1 MGRHRILRMWL
12 SPDQMNSLLYWEN
25 PRDSG
30 IAFGPVLVCLLAVRY
45 ISLISVIGN
54 LALALVTAT
63 LSFRIYKSV
72 LAAVNK
78 SQEGHPF
85 RQLLEVDVTVPN
97 DKLSQI
103 INSIVSRINSS
114 LSKLKD
120 IFLVRDVLESVKFGV
135 GMYLL
140 SYIGALFNGLTVV
153 TLAWGGMFS
162 APRVYRDNQA
172 QIDDAI
178 LPLKAKMD
186 ELQAKLMAAVPASIS
201 GKKEELEEC
210 AHQHASQ
217 YTVERVLI

>member
-1 MGRHRILRMWL
+1 MW
-12 SPDQMNSLLYWEN
+12 MNSDMFRSLIYWEN

-30 IAFGPVLVCLLAVRY
+30 VAFGPVLVCLLAVRY

-54 LALALVTAT
+54 LSLALVTAT

-85 RQLLEVDVTVPN
+85 RQFLEIDVTLPN
-97 DKLSQI
+97 DKVSQI
-103 INSIVSRINSS
+103 INSIVSRINQT
-114 LSKLKD
+114 LSTLKA
-120 IFLVRDVLESVKFGV
+120 IFLVQDIILSAKFAL

-140 SYIGALFNGLTVV
+140 SYVGAMLNGLTVLTMTWV
-153 TLAWGGMFS
+153 GIFS
-162 APRVYRDNQA
+162 LPRLYRDNQN

-186 ELQAKLMAAVPASIS
+186 ELQAKLMAAVPASLT
-201 GKKEELEEC
+201 GKKEE
-210 AHQHASQ
+210 
-217 YTVERVLI
+217 